1 MFPKHI
7 DSFGVFFHSCPGF
20 LWKPCPD
27 IVNMALLKPRPPMFL
42 CAASAASS
50 RRLCPRLYHQ
60 RRHFN
65 RWRLNA
71 DWLRRL
77 TTRQVLIPQRRRLK
91 AAFVRLTGAA
101 AREAAHVFSGSGN

>member
-1 MFPKHI
+1 MMFPKHI

-50 RRLCPRLYHQ
+50 RRLCPRL
-60 RRHFN
+60 
-65 RWRLNA
+65 
-71 DWLRRL
+71 
-77 TTRQVLIPQRRRLK
+77 TTRQVLIPQCRRLK